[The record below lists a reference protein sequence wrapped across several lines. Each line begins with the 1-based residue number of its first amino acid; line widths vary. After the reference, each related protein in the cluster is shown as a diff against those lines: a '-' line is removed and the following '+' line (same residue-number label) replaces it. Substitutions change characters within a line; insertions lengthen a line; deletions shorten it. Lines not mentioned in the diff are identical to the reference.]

1 MAPEYE
7 SGRKD
12 YRLILAALA
21 AWGACLL
28 PPAQQWPELWPRV
41 SRFFLIAAAT
51 LLILGVCMAAAFWGF
66 GYSWVARFHG
76 RTRVSL
82 HFWGGQFAVAL
93 VVATCVLLSAN
104 MLLYRQSH
112 DAAAVTSEATAS
124 VLFSVKSP
132 AVASTMRGSDC
143 QYQVQAQ
150 SVLKESVESVSQQ
163 RVLVFAS
170 GKGCDVTESAE
181 YSAEGILAPAKFG
194 QVPVWFTLPQDSSVP
209 LRKVGE
215 ANLLHRAIAVLRTAF
230 LKVCTGLSVQ
240 GRILVPGV
248 TMGILGSDA
257 APTAV
262 QGEDTAAGTVIKEDF
277 KNSGIVHLL
286 AVSGGH
292 FVLIAEFLRRAAGRC
307 HLPRLPTAGVVIVG
321 YSLLAVVMYPSDS
334 VLRALVMGILAALA
348 SVVKR
353 PSQAMSCLCWTVI
366 LCLLFQPSLARS
378 FGFALSCAAVAGI
391 VLFNPVVTRLL
402 PRRLPSWM
410 SEAVAVTVSAQIFT
424 LPIQLLM
431 NASVPLWSVVANV
444 CVAPFV
450 TWSTLCGLASL
461 LVSWICPGAGWVLAW
476 AASGGT
482 GVMNTVAHACSQLG
496 GGVVQMPMTGVGAAA
511 VAMGVEMVVALLAM
525 GVHKLMERWR

>member
-12 YRLILAALA
+12 YRLILAALV
-21 AWGACLL
+21 AWCACLL
-28 PPAQQWPELWPRV
+28 PPVQEWPWLWLR
-41 SRFFLIAAAT
+41 AASVAV
-51 LLILGVCMAAAFWGF
+51 LCLSACGGVAFWYF
-66 GYSWVARFHG
+66 RHLRVIQLHVH
-76 RTRVSL
+76 TRVLARLLGSQL
-82 HFWGGQFAVAL
+82 SVAL
-93 VVATCVLLSAN
+93 IVAACALLSAN
-104 MLLYRQSH
+104 MLAYRQNH
-112 DAAAVTSEATAS
+112 DAAAVTSEATVS
-124 VLFSVKSP
+124 VLFTVVSP
-132 AVASTMRGSDC
+132 AVASILRGSDC
-143 QYQVQAQ
+143 QYQVQTR
-150 SVLKESVESVSQQ
+150 SVLRESVESVSQQ
-163 RVLVFAS
+163 RATVFAS
-170 GKGCDVTESAE
+170 GEGCDVIESAE
-181 YSAEGILAPAKFG
+181 YSAEGVLAPARFG
-194 QVPVWFTLPQDSSVP
+194 QVPVWFTLSQDSRVP
-209 LRKVGE
+209 LRKMGK
-215 ANLLHRAIAVLRTAF
+215 ASFLHRAIAALRAAF
-230 LKVCTGLSVQ
+230 LRVCTDLSEQ

-292 FVLIAEFLRRAAGRC
+292 FVLIAEFLRRAAARC
-307 HLPRLPTAGVVIVG
+307 HLPRLPTAGVVIGG
-321 YSLLAVVMYPSDS
+321 YSLLAVLMYPSDS
-334 VLRALVMGILAALA
+334 VLRALVMGILAAL
-348 SVVKR
+348 STVMKR
-353 PSQAMSCLCWTVI
+353 PAQAMSCLCWTVI

-391 VLFNPVVTRLL
+391 VLFNPVVTRFL

-450 TWSTLCGLASL
+450 TWSTLCGLVSL
-461 LVSWICPGAGWVLAW
+461 LVSWICPSVGWVLAW

-482 GVMNTVAHACSQLG
+482 GVMDTVAHACSQLG
-496 GGVVQMPMTGVGAAA
+496 GGVVQMPLTGVGAAA
-511 VAMGVEMVVALLAM
+511 VAVGAEMVVALLAI
-525 GVHKLMERWR
+525 GVHKLTERWR